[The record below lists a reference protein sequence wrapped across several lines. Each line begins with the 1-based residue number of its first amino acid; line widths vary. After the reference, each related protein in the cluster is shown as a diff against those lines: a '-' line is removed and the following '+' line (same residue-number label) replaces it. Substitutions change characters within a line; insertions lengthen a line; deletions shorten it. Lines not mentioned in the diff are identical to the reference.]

1 MEPSATVATT
11 ALAADLVRQGRDV
24 ITMSAGEPDFDTP
37 DHIKEAGI
45 KAIRDGKTKYTVPAS
60 GLIELKEAIVR
71 KLERENGLGYDTSQI
86 VVTCGAKQ
94 VIFDAIVALVDPGD
108 EVILPAPLYVSY
120 ADQVKLMDGIPIIV
134 PTDPEGGFCLTPG
147 QLMSALSDR
156 SKLIIFNSPC
166 NPTGGIYDRARFQ
179 TLADLI
185 ADAGVFTISDEI
197 YEHFIYGNGEHVSI
211 AALNAD
217 VVDRCLTVNGFSKT
231 YAMTGWR
238 VGYGAGPREWVSHI
252 AKVQSQETTN
262 TCTISQ
268 HAAIAALEGPQDAVA
283 EMRATFERRRNTIA
297 DTLDAL
303 DGIVCPRPRGAFYV
317 FPDITGLLGDAIPD
331 DVGFCRYLLEE
342 VGVAAVP
349 GTGFSAPG
357 YVRFSYTLPEDQLID
372 ALDRVRSAVHSI
384 QEP

>member
-11 ALAADLVRQGRDV
+11 ALAADLVRQGHDV
-24 ITMSAGEPDFDTP
+24 IAMSAGEPDFETP

-45 KAIRDGKTKYTVPAS
+45 RAIRDGHTKYTAPAS
-60 GLIELKEAIVR
+60 GLIELKEAIAH
-71 KLERENGLGYDTSQI
+71 KLERENDLHYNPTQ
-86 VVTCGAKQ
+86 VVITCGAKQ
-94 VIFDAIVALVDPGD
+94 VIFDAIVALIDPGD

-120 ADQVKLMDGIPIIV
+120 ADQVRLMGGEPVIV
-134 PTDPEGGFCLTPG
+134 PTDPDGGFCLTPA
-147 QLMSALSDR
+147 QFQQALSPR

-166 NPTGGIYDRARFQ
+166 NPTGGIYNRAQFQ
-179 TLADLI
+179 ALADLI
-185 ADAGVFTISDEI
+185 AKADIFTISDEI
-197 YEHFIYGNGEHVSI
+197 YENFIYGDEEHVSI
-211 AALNAD
+211 ATLNPA
-217 VVDRCLTVNGFSKT
+217 VSERCLTVNGFSKT

-238 VGYGAGPREWVSHI
+238 VGYGAGPQEWVTHI

-283 EMRATFERRRNTIA
+283 QMKETFERRRNTIA
-297 DTLDAL
+297 DRLDGI

-317 FPDITGLLGDAIPD
+317 FPDITGLLRKTVPD
-331 DVGFCRYLLEE
+331 DVSFCRYLLEE

-357 YVRFSYTLPEDQLID
+357 YIRFSYTLPDDRLAD
-372 ALDRVRSAVHSI
+372 ALDQVQNAVTSI
-384 QEP
+384 QES